1 MLKHL
6 NYTDRKRIPRSDIAI
21 KVDETDPCC
30 FTITLPK
37 DLVTDPASQ
46 AVFVD
51 ITSAGSS
58 EMLRQRVSWDD
69 NGPSCGPYSLGA
81 IPWKRA
87 IFDVKVVDQSAD
99 DPGRILRRCSRL
111 RANGAGSDAKGEVQH
126 DLIVPAREPLGEQMW
141 CLRLGDPVTLVIN
154 SSLAMTDE
162 QFVAHP
168 AFGALVFPEICRRA
182 LEWAIVSEGRV
193 ASDLTDD
200 ALDAASLWLRFAI
213 DTSPRD
219 LPPPTPQDGWKADSR
234 EELDDW
240 IAGVVDRVCKKH
252 RLMTSLIGTKLEEFR

>member
-6 NYTDRKRIPRSDIAI
+6 NYTDRKRIPRGEIAI
-21 KVDETDPCC
+21 KVDEAAPSH
-30 FTITLPK
+30 FSITLPA
-37 DLVTDPASQ
+37 DIVTDPQTQ

-58 EMLRQRVSWDD
+58 EMLRQRIAWEDA
-69 NGPSCGPYSLGA
+69 GLSCGPYSLGG

-87 IFDVKVVDQSAD
+87 IFDVKVVDYGGD
-99 DPGRILRRCSRL
+99 DPGRILRRCSRI
-111 RANGAGSDAKGEVQH
+111 RANGAGQDAKGQVQH
-126 DLIVPAREPLGEQMW
+126 DLIVPVIEPLGEQMW
-141 CLRLGDPVTLVIN
+141 CLRLGDPITLVIN
-154 SSLAMTDE
+154 SSLAMTDD

-182 LEWAIVSEGRV
+182 LEWAVMVEGRV

-200 ALDAASLWLRFAI
+200 SLDAASLWLRFAI
-213 DTSPRD
+213 DTSPAD
-219 LPPPTPQDGWKADSR
+219 PPPPTPPGGWSPDARD
-234 EELDDW
+234 ELDGW

-252 RLMTSLIGTKLEEFR
+252 RLMTSLIGAKLEEFR